1 MSIEGLRDGS
11 GGELA
16 GMVGFEVVYQEF
28 PWRGDARG
36 AYGL

>member
-1 MSIEGLRDGS
+1 MSIEDLRDSS

-16 GMVGFEVVYQEF
+16 GMVGFEVAYQEF